1 MDGLGDTIYSRTV
14 LKKYRHRGGIYV
26 STSWPQLYVDMPHI
40 KPVAPVNLRLRTQQ
54 KNVSRSTGYHV
65 LPYGATKIKWRYPS
79 NEFSILRNLSEQLK
93 LHPRSFDMS
102 GPPTKPDPRIPD
114 VPYMIVRPATIR
126 AEWRADA
133 RNARPDYIAQA
144 AQAAMDA
151 GYRVI
156 SIADLE
162 AGKEWAVD
170 PLPPAHVRY
179 HEGELGIDALMTLFN
194 HAAGVIGGVGWIV
207 PMAMAYRTPMM
218 LIYGGWGYHNGPHR
232 IFDERVDIS
241 HIRQVMPDNF
251 CRCAKSDHD
260 CDKTITN
267 LERHIDRFL
276 TQISTGTL
284 R

>member
-1 MDGLGDTIYSRTV
+1 
-14 LKKYRHRGGIYV
+14 
-26 STSWPQLYVDMPHI
+26 
-40 KPVAPVNLRLRTQQ
+40 
-54 KNVSRSTGYHV
+54 
-65 LPYGATKIKWRYPS
+65 
-79 NEFSILRNLSEQLK
+79 
-93 LHPRSFDMS
+93 
-102 GPPTKPDPRIPD
+102 
-114 VPYMIVRPATIR
+114 MIVRPATIR